1 MPQHRTQGLVN
12 SFQAEEA
19 SLAVAKR
26 EAMSDLKIFHWTG
39 ALEAISYLLLFFVAM
54 PLKYLWQMPI
64 FVRWVGLFH
73 GIFFILFCL
82 AAVWVGARRGWPVRV
97 IVLALVSSLFPFGPF
112 VFEKKVLTYYA

>member
-1 MPQHRTQGLVN
+1 MN

-73 GIFFILFCL
+73 GIFFILFCAL
-82 AAVWVGARRGWPVRV
+82 RSLEYVFDGVFCCTERPRPGLCRLFWP
-97 IVLALVSSLFPFGPF
+97 F
-112 VFEKKVLTYYA
+112 